1 MDPKNDIYPDMIDS
15 TAINIMLIPG
25 IFPFGN
31 VTSQNSVKLIELR
44 RDFLMRGLHLKENLI
59 Q

>member
-1 MDPKNDIYPDMIDS
+1 
-15 TAINIMLIPG
+15 MLIPG

-31 VTSQNSVKLIELR
+31 ATSQNSVELR